1 MTIDEILEVYSEDAH
16 IDPID
21 LGNEALK
28 ITKLFEK
35 YIRLHAFENR
45 ELRKLESR
53 YKQLYN
59 LKCDWYM
66 GTLNGTEELTKLGWE
81 PQRKVILKP
90 DLPRTVEGDRDV
102 IKLTEIIGEQKDKVN
117 LLKDIVKE
125 VKDRSFN
132 IARAVEV
139 MKFNAGSF

>member
-1 MTIDEILEVYSEDAH
+1 MTIDEILEIYSSDAH
-16 IDPID
+16 IDPVD

-35 YIRLHAFENR
+35 YIRFHAFESR

-59 LKCDWYM
+59 LKCEWYM
-66 GTLNGTEELTKLGWE
+66 GTLNGTDELKKLGWE
-81 PQRKVILKP
+81 PNRKTILKT
-90 DLPRTVEGDRDV
+90 DLQRTVEGDKDI
-102 IKLTEIIGEQKDKVN
+102 IKLTEIIAEQRDKVN

-139 MKFNAGSF
+139 MKFNAGAY

>member
-1 MTIDEILEVYSEDAH
+1 MTTDEILELYSGDAR

-35 YIRLHAFENR
+35 YIRIHAIENR

-59 LKCDWYM
+59 LKCEWYM

-81 PQRKVILKP
+81 PQRKATLKP
-90 DLPRTVEGDRDV
+90 DLQRVVEADRDV
-102 IKLTEIIGEQKDKVN
+102 IKLTEMIGEQKDKVQ

-139 MKFNAGSF
+139 MKFNAGAL